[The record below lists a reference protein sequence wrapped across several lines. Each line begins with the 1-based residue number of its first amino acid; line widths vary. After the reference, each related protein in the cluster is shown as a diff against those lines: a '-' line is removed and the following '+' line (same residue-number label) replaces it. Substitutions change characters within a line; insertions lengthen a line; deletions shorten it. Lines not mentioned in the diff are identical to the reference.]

1 MSDFWTAAE
10 IELLR
15 SCMQLRKENN
25 ELRDQVKKLESK
37 FESFM
42 KLVIEK
48 TAVELKGET
57 HWPEW
62 LVTKLDEMGLWV
74 R

>member
-1 MSDFWTAAE
+1 MDDHMR
-10 IELLR
+10 LR
-15 SCMQLRKENN
+15 HKYHQ
-25 ELRDQVKKLESK
+25 LESQ
-37 FESFM
+37 FDSFM